1 MYFIFIK
8 KLKSKAGEILFPNR
22 QLAQE
27 EEGERERYIY
37 IYNGGWFKVELFPK
51 ERNT

>member
-27 EEGERERYIY
+27 EEGERERD